1 MASRPFGI
9 AGEVSG
15 EAKSRVAANEA
26 KRKKDRPPAAGG
38 RCAERHGALLD
49 ARCGPNSDPSDAA
62 DPVAPRAALL
72 KPRPDVWVKRPATV

>member
-1 MASRPFGI
+1 M

-26 KRKKDRPPAAGG
+26 EREKDIALAAGG
-38 RCAERHGALLD
+38 RCVERHGALLE
-49 ARCGPNSDPSDAA
+49 ARCDPNPDRSDTSDPVDT
-62 DPVAPRAALL
+62 RAALL